1 MRINVLGVAFDNC
14 TKAEAVEASMEM
26 LHDPA
31 CHYVV
36 TPNPEIVEACRES
49 GELCAV
55 VNAADLVLP
64 DGIGVICGAKL
75 LGTPLRERVPGI
87 EYAQA
92 LMARMGAEGR
102 SLFLLGAKPGYAE
115 QAAERL
121 RKTCIGLSI
130 VGTNDGYFKEDVPVV
145 EKIRQSGA
153 EVVFVC
159 LGSPKQEY
167 WMARYGADTGA
178 KLLVGLGGSLDIF
191 SGNVRRA
198 PPVFCRLGLEWLY
211 RLMKEPKRIGR
222 MMKLPLFLVH
232 VIQERGKR

>member
-1 MRINVLGVAFDNC
+1 
-14 TKAEAVEASMEM
+14 M
-26 LHDPA
+26 LF
-31 CHYVV
+31 
-36 TPNPEIVEACRES
+36 RS
-49 GELCAV
+49 
-55 VNAADLVLP
+55 
-64 DGIGVICGAKL
+64 
-75 LGTPLRERVPGI
+75 LGTPLRGRVPGI

-121 RKTCIGLSI
+121 RETYPGLPI
-130 VGTNDGYFKEDVPVV
+130 VGTNDGYFKEDAPVV

-159 LGSPKQEY
+159 LGSPKQEH

-198 PPVFCRLGLEWLY
+198 PPVFCKLGLEWLY